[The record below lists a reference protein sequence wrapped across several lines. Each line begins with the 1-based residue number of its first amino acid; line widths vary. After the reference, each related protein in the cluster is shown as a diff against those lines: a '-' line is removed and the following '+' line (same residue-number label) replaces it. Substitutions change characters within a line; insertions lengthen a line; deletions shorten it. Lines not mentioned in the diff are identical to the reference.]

1 MAPMRIGLVL
11 GAGGLTGQAF
21 HAGVLAALAER
32 TGWDPRTA
40 TVIVGTSAGAGVG
53 TYLRFGLSAGDY
65 AAMLGHG
72 AMSSEGVAMVER
84 LGPAGDWQTPTLPR
98 RLPQP
103 PGLPLITRLLTRPHR
118 VRPESVLGVTVPPGR
133 IDTETWAASLRALT
147 GDEWPPDPLWICAV
161 RTRDARR
168 IVFGREGAPRPDV
181 ATAVAAS
188 SAIPT
193 YFAPVRIDGDEYVDG
208 AVHSPTNADLLA
220 REDVDLVVI
229 SSPMSAAGGAAG
241 LRSLSAAARRHF
253 RFRLATEVR
262 RLHGANITT
271 LVLQPSADDLAV
283 MGNAAMDEARR
294 ARVVAQAQATTLR
307 RLTQPHR
314 AEAIER
320 LAEAGRQTGRAGT
333 QVAWNP

>member
-1 MAPMRIGLVL
+1 MRRIGLVL

-21 HAGVLAALAER
+21 HAGVLAALAQGS
-32 TGWDPRTA
+32 GWDPRA
-40 TVIVGTSAGAGVG
+40 AAVIVGTSAGSGVG
-53 TYLRFGLSAGDY
+53 AYLRLGMSAGDY

-72 AMSSEGVAMVER
+72 PMTEAGAALVER

-98 RLPQP
+98 RWPQA
-103 PGLPLITRLLTRPHR
+103 PGLPLLTRLLTRPHR

-168 IVFGREGAPRPDV
+168 VVFGRDAAPRPDV

-188 SAIPT
+188 SAVPT
-193 YFAPVRIDGDEYVDG
+193 YFAPVRIDGNDYVDG
-208 AVHSPTNADLLA
+208 AVHSPTNADLLT
-220 REDVDLVVI
+220 REDLDLVVV
-229 SSPMSAAGGAAG
+229 SSPMSTAGGAAG
-241 LRSLSAAARRHF
+241 LRSWSAAARRHF

-262 RLHGANITT
+262 RLHRAGIPT
-271 LVLQPSADDLAV
+271 LVLQPSADDLAA

-294 ARVVAQAQATTLR
+294 GRVVAQAHATTLR
-307 RLTQPHR
+307 RLRQPHR
-314 AEAIER
+314 ADAVAL
-320 LAEAGRQTGRAGT
+320 LADADVQTGRAGT
-333 QVAWNP
+333 QVAWKP